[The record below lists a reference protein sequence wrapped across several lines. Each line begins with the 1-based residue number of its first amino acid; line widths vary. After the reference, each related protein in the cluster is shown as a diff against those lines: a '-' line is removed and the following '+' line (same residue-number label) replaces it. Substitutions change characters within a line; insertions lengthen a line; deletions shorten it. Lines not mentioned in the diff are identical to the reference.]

1 METNTQQPQQPA
13 APAQPQPEKAQKPAD
28 EEFSLAWHLKVLAV
42 IYVALGIF
50 YIILKVT
57 LK

>member
-1 METNTQQPQQPA
+1 MDQNTQQQPA
-13 APAQPQPEKAQKPAD
+13 AVPQQPVKTEKQHD

-42 IYVALGIF
+42 IYVVLGIF
-50 YIILKVT
+50 YVILKIA